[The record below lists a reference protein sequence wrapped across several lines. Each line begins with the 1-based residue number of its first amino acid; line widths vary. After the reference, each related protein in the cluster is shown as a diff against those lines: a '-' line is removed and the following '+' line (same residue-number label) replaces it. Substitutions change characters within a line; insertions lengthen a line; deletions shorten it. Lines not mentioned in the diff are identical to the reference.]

1 VRNPPPARNPTNAPT
16 ASEGTTP
23 HLRRSTQS
31 NFGAPPPRFSPQFT
45 VAATLADEAIALS
58 DTDRADGISRL
69 VELNAAPASNPDLLD
84 YDQVMHA
91 PDADLFKDG
100 MKVEISL
107 LIKQDT
113 FDVVP
118 KQEAKDAGQTILP
131 GTWAFRR
138 KRRGDGT
145 IKKHKAL
152 YCVRGDLQKDVFN
165 TFAPVVQSTTI
176 RLMMVYSLVY
186 GLRTECIDF
195 SNAFVQAKPDK
206 PVYIHLPCGFRDSQ
220 NRPDMC
226 LKLKKSLYGL
236 KIAPKLWS
244 EHLSTRLKA
253 MGFKQS
259 RLDPCLF
266 SRNKVIL
273 CMWVVCICAKTA
285 EGIQQVI
292 AELQTEFALTEE
304 GELSEYLGLTIK
316 RDTGKSSFELTQNG
330 LIEKIIKAVGM
341 EDSNPNHIPANET
354 LGSCKDE
361 LKHDKEWSDPSVIG
375 MLLYLTGNT
384 RPDIAFAVN
393 QCAHFN
399 HDPRRS
405 HSKAVKKI
413 VRYLI
418 KTRTKG
424 LIVRPNGKL
433 TVDCFCDA
441 DSAGL
446 WNKEDHRDPI
456 SAKSRTGY
464 VIMFAGC
471 PVVWVSKLQTEIAL
485 STMEAEYMALS
496 HSLRQLLHL
505 CRVVEEIGKELAFQ
519 KELSVSTHSE
529 IFEDN
534 AGALTL
540 ANSP

>member
-1 VRNPPPARNPTNAPT
+1 MR
-16 ASEGTTP
+16 
-23 HLRRSTQS
+23 
-31 NFGAPPPRFSPQFT
+31 
-45 VAATLADEAIALS
+45 
-58 DTDRADGISRL
+58 
-69 VELNAAPASNPDLLD
+69 
-84 YDQVMHA
+84 A
-91 PDADLFKDG
+91 PDVDLFKDG
-100 MKVEISL
+100 MKVEVSS

-138 KRRGDGT
+138 KRSGDGT
-145 IKKHKAL
+145 IKKHKAR
-152 YCVRGDLQKDVFN
+152 YCVRGDLQKDVFD
-165 TFAPVVQSTTI
+165 TFAPVVQWTTI
-176 RLMMVYSLVY
+176 QLMMVYSLVY

-195 SNAFVQAKPDK
+195 SNAFVQAKLDK
-206 PVYIHLPCGFRDSQ
+206 PVYIHLPRGFRDGQDRS
-220 NRPDMC
+220 DMC

-236 KIAPKLWS
+236 KIAPKLWF
-244 EHLSTRLKA
+244 EHLSTRLQA

-273 CMWVVCICAKTA
+273 CMWVDDVCICAKTA
-285 EGIQQVI
+285 EGIQKVI
-292 AELQTEFALTEE
+292 AELRTEFDLTEE

-316 RDTGKSSFELTQNG
+316 RDTDKSSFELTQNG

-341 EDSNPNHIPANET
+341 EDANPNHIPANET
-354 LGSCKDE
+354 LGSCKNE
-361 LKHDKEWSDPSVIG
+361 PKHDEDWSYPSVIG
-375 MLLYLTGNT
+375 MLLYLAGNT

-393 QCAHFN
+393 QCARFN

-405 HSKAVKKI
+405 HSKAVKTI
-413 VRYLI
+413 VRYLV
-418 KTRTKG
+418 KTRDKG
-424 LIVRPNGKL
+424 LVMRPNGKL

-441 DSAGL
+441 DFAGL

-485 STMEAEYMALS
+485 STMEAEYVALS

-505 CRVVEEIGKELAFQ
+505 RRVVEEIGKELGFQ

-540 ANSP
+540 ANSPHLTPRSRHYSTKLHHFKSYVQNGFLQIKKIDTKDQLGDIQTKPLPRETFERIRLKLMGW